1 MKYTNYI
8 LSNKLINIEAIQ
20 TKNPILAIPM
30 VAVGVPLTILGLL
43 LILFTLPA
51 AITMDQQ
58 RKLKYFLIR
67 FERINNY
74 QYGSQTHINNIL
86 RDYIR
91 IPIMVSLGSR
101 TSTGRQ
107 QSVAIFRKTKG
118 TSGTP
123 WYGNNTIMDN
133 ILPDMGRI
141 LLVVKNLTHSREYG

>member
-8 LSNKLINIEAIQ
+8 LSNKVININAIQ
-20 TKNPILAIPM
+20 AKNPILVLPM
-30 VAVGVPLTILGLL
+30 AAVSLPLIILGFL

-51 AITMDQQ
+51 AATMDQQ
-58 RKLKYFLIR
+58 RKLKLFLIR

-74 QYGSQTHINNIL
+74 QYGSQTHISNLL

-91 IPIMVSLGSR
+91 IPIMVSMGPR
-101 TSTGRQ
+101 TSTRKER
-107 QSVAIFRKTKG
+107 SLVIFRKTRG

-123 WYGNNTIMDN
+123 WYNNNIIMDN